1 MITIVGEYPY
11 YRARIT
17 DWVVDLARLHSEGI
31 EAISFYIPWRLHER
45 SSGDIDFTGADV
57 SNANLD
63 QFFDLLRNQGL
74 KAVVKPGPFI
84 HAEVRYGG
92 LPDRIVHCSDSEKDY
107 RFSSFGIGF
116 GEDPPLSSVD
126 SSFLTEA
133 ITWLEIVR
141 DRLVVPNL
149 DIVAAVQIGNEGVF
163 SDAAKPTDH
172 PRCSPVSGIDL
183 SLIHI

>member
-63 QFFDLLRNQGL
+63 QFFDLLQNQGL

-92 LPDRIVHCSDSEKDY
+92 PPDRSVHCSD
-107 RFSSFGIGF
+107 
-116 GEDPPLSSVD
+116 
-126 SSFLTEA
+126 
-133 ITWLEIVR
+133 
-141 DRLVVPNL
+141 
-149 DIVAAVQIGNEGVF
+149 
-163 SDAAKPTDH
+163 
-172 PRCSPVSGIDL
+172 
-183 SLIHI
+183 